1 MMIISKISPFYTI
14 ILISIFIYSCRK
26 GDLSENITYDQNT
39 ESLEE
44 YVYNVNDLSDYIYD
58 QSKLH
63 RFDILISQE
72 NLNLI
77 DNDPTAEQ
85 YVDASFIFEDKI
97 VKDVGVRYKGSIGAF
112 VGCLSGTNWS
122 NPSGYKTCPKLSMKI
137 KINYKSDK
145 KFYDLK
151 KLQFHSQNL
160 DPTKMRERLGY
171 YMFRNFGIPAPRSN
185 HAVIFINGKFSG
197 L

>member
-1 MMIISKISPFYTI
+1 M
-14 ILISIFIYSCRK
+14 
-26 GDLSENITYDQNT
+26 
-39 ESLEE
+39 
-44 YVYNVNDLSDYIYD
+44 SDYIYD

-63 RFDILISQE
+63 RFDIIISQE

-77 DNDPTAEQ
+77 NNDPTAEQ

-97 VKDVGVRYKGSIGAF
+97 IRDVGVRYKGSIGAF
-112 VGCLSGTNWS
+112 VGCLSGPDWS

-137 KINYKSDK
+137 KINFKEDK

-160 DPTKMRERLGY
+160 HPTKMRERLGY
-171 YMFRNFGIPAPRSN
+171 LCFEILSMRDQIT
-185 HAVIFINGKFSG
+185 